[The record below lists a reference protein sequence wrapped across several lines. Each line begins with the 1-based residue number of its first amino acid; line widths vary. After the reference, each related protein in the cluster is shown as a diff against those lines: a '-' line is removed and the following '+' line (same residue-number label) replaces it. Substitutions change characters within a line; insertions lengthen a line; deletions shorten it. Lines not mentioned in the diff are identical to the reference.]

1 MMRIKATIA
10 TLLALAPGVLHAAEP
25 VCISPREF
33 SSLAAYALPSVITGT
48 GKRCATQ
55 LGPDAY
61 LRTNGAALASK
72 YATRKA
78 ANWPGAKSA
87 FLKMGAK
94 DATAN
99 QLFASLPDESL
110 RQIVDPL
117 LEGMVIQEIP
127 IEKCT
132 TIDSVV
138 RLLAPLPP
146 ENTAELIA
154 LTAGLVGRGTD
165 AKVGQFKLCET

>member
-1 MMRIKATIA
+1 MRIKATIA
-10 TLLALAPGVLHAAEP
+10 TLLALAPGVVQAAEP
-25 VCISPREF
+25 VCLSPREF
-33 SSLAAYALPSVITGT
+33 SSLAAYAMPSMITGT
-48 GKRCATQ
+48 GKRCATR

-61 LRTNGAALASK
+61 LRTNGSALAAK
-72 YATRKA
+72 YAARKA

-87 FLKMGAK
+87 FLKVGAK
-94 DATAN
+94 DPTAN

-117 LEGMVIQEIP
+117 LEGMVAQQIP
-127 IEKCT
+127 LEKCA

-138 RLLAPLPP
+138 RLLAPLPA

-154 LTAGLVGRGTD
+154 LAAGLVGDETD
-165 AKVGQFKLCET
+165 AKFGQFKLCET